1 MATFRNLGLSYR
13 TTDGDPPD
21 VAHYPEAASQTFK
34 AGDLVT
40 LSSGKV
46 AVAVAASTTYAS
58 ADLEAGTVLGIA
70 LADATGVT
78 GTAVPVAI
86 ANSRLLIPLLVLHG
100 TPASAVTAVT
110 QVGTAYDIAH
120 YTINGVTAWGYT
132 IIFTLS
138 SSVSLFHLIS
148 NLPFSPRFFAYKS
161 QKSPKGIF
169 TFLLLFKL

>member
-1 MATFRNLGLSYR
+1 MATYRNLGLSYR

-58 ADLEAGTVLGIA
+58 ADLEGGTVLGIA

-78 GTAVPVAI
+78 DTAVPVAI

-120 YTINGVTAWGYT
+120 YTINGVTTWGYT
-132 IIFTLS
+132 IDDTS
-138 SSVSLFHLIS
+138 AS
-148 NLPFSPRFFAYKS
+148 NIVIHNLDPNYPVGEQYGVAY
-161 QKSPKGIF
+161 GIVPAA
-169 TFLLLFKL
+169 KRAIAA